1 MIWLLIMAIGLLSGS
16 KLNSHLTTSLSVP
29 GSASAQADQILSEH
43 FNENIEGTFTVLDNF
58 KNSSNAQ
65 IDELEKEI
73 AKASRVIPTASVSAQ
88 KAIGGIL
95 FVNIQTSLSLPRAA
109 RYTTLFRNSLK
120 NAGLTAA
127 MVTGPPAIENDVL
140 PILDSDLHRGEIIG
154 LAIALILLL
163 LVLGL
168 NWSLLIPFIFAA
180 GSISA
185 TLGLI
190 FLIAQ
195 KFLVVL
201 YIPNIVELIGLG
213 LAIDYSLLMVYRYR
227 QEIAKYP
234 QDATQAVVRTVM
246 SSGKVV
252 ALSGFTVAVALA
264 TLIFVPIPFVRSLG
278 AASILVPLLSLAAAF
293 TLQPVLLSFLG
304 AGGNSILHINHLFAR
319 FAHIIIRRPL
329 VIALTSIVALGLLAI
344 PVMSLHLTPSSLTA
358 IPSQLESQKALTLV
372 SARLGTGV
380 ITPNEIIIDL
390 GGTGKSSDAN
400 ISQDRLSF
408 SKLLLKIP
416 EVLAVAIGAKSP
428 YIDPTGRYLR
438 IFVIGRH
445 SFGAEQSQNLV
456 KQLRTKY
463 LIHAGFP
470 TGTTLYLG
478 GAAAQGADLLTVLVR
493 TFPWIILLALFLTFL
508 LLFRAFKSVVLPLKA
523 ILLDLIS
530 LTVAFG
536 IVVFAFDSH
545 SIGNAFGIYHLN
557 QIEAWAMLFLF
568 VLLFGVSMD
577 YEVFII
583 SRIKEA
589 RDQGATNSEAILE
602 GITESGIVVT
612 TAALI
617 FIGAVSGLV
626 LGHFAGLQ
634 ELGIGLVFGV
644 LIDATIIRGLL
655 LPSLMVFLGRW
666 NWWLPTSVA
675 RITKTSPT
683 SLDEKR
689 G

>member
-1 MIWLLIMAIGLLSGS
+1 MAIGLLSGS

-29 GSASAQADQILSEH
+29 GSSSAQADQILSEH
-43 FNENIEGTFTVLDNF
+43 FNENIEGTFTVLANF
-58 KNSSNAQ
+58 KNGSNAQ
-65 IDELEKEI
+65 IDNLEKEI
-73 AKASRVIPTASVSAQ
+73 AKASLVIPTASVSAQ
-88 KAIGGIL
+88 KALDGVL
-95 FVNIQTSLSLPRAA
+95 FVNIQTSLSLPIAA
-109 RYTTLFRNSLK
+109 SYTSRLRKSLK
-120 NAGLTAA
+120 SAGLSTA
-127 MVTGPPAIENDVL
+127 MVTGPPAIESDVL
-140 PILDSDLHRGEIIG
+140 PILGSDLHRGEIIG
-154 LAIALILLL
+154 LVIALILLL
-163 LVLGL
+163 LTLGL

-185 TLGLI
+185 TLCFI
-190 FLIAQ
+190 FLLAQ
-195 KFLVVL
+195 KYLVVL

-227 QEIAKYP
+227 EEISKIP
-234 QDATQAVVRTVM
+234 NDADEAVVRTM
-246 SSGKVV
+246 LSAGKVV
-252 ALSGFTVAVALA
+252 AFSGFTVAVALA
-264 TLIFVPIPFVRSLG
+264 TLIFVPVPFVRSLG
-278 AASILVPLLSLAAAF
+278 IASILVPLLSLVAAF

-304 AGGNSILHINHLFAR
+304 VGGKSILHVNHLFAR

-329 VIALTSIVALGLLAI
+329 VIALSSIAALTLLAI

-358 IPSQLESQKALTLV
+358 IPQQLESQKALTLV
-372 SARLGTGV
+372 SSHLGTGV

-390 GGTGKSSDAN
+390 GGAGKSSAVN

-408 SKLLLKIP
+408 SKLLLKNP

-456 KQLRTKY
+456 KQLRTNY
-463 LIHAGFP
+463 LPRSGFP
-470 TGTTLYLG
+470 PGPTLYLG
-478 GAAAQGADLLTVLVR
+478 GAAAQGADLLSVLLR
-493 TFPWIILLALFLTFL
+493 TFPWIVLLALLLTFL
-508 LLFRAFKSVVLPLKA
+508 LLFRAFNSVVLPLKA

-536 IVVFAFDSH
+536 IVVYSFGSH
-545 SIGNAFGIYHLN
+545 SIGNALGVYHLN
-557 QIEAWAMLFLF
+557 QIEAWAMVFLF

-583 SRIKEA
+583 LRIKEA
-589 RDQGATNSEAILE
+589 RDRGSTNSEAILE
-602 GITESGIVVT
+602 GITESGIIVT

-655 LPSLMVFLGRW
+655 LPSLMVLLGRW

-675 RITKTSPT
+675 RIMKTSPAP
-683 SLDEKR
+683 LDEVR

>member
-1 MIWLLIMAIGLLSGS
+1 MVIGFLSGS

-29 GSASAQADQILSEH
+29 GSASAQADQILSKH

-58 KNSSNAQ
+58 KNGSNAQ
-65 IDELEKEI
+65 IDGLEKEI
-73 AKASRVIPTASVSAQ
+73 AKASLVIPTASVSAQ

-95 FVNIQTSLSLPRAA
+95 FVNIQTSLSLPSAA
-109 RYTTLFRNSLK
+109 RYTTLFRKSLE

-127 MVTGPPAIENDVL
+127 MVTGPPAIESDAL
-140 PILDSDLHRGEIIG
+140 PILNSDLHRGEIIG

-163 LVLGL
+163 LALGL
-168 NWSLLIPFIFAA
+168 NWSLLIPFIVAA

-185 TLGLI
+185 TLALI

-246 SSGKVV
+246 SAGKVV
-252 ALSGFTVAVALA
+252 ALSGFTVTLALA

-278 AASILVPLLSLAAAF
+278 IASILVPLLSLAAAF
-293 TLQPVLLSFLG
+293 TLQPVLLSYLG
-304 AGGNSILHINHLFAR
+304 AGGKSLLHVNHLFAR

-329 VIALTSIVALGLLAI
+329 VIALSSIAALALLAI

-358 IPSQLESQKALTLV
+358 IPQQLESQKALTLV
-372 SARLGTGV
+372 SSHLGTGV

-390 GGTGKSSDAN
+390 GGTGKSSDVK
-400 ISQDRLSF
+400 ISQDRLNF

-456 KQLRTKY
+456 KQLRTNY
-463 LIHAGFP
+463 LVHAGFP

-478 GAAAQGADLLTVLVR
+478 GAATQGVDLLNVLVR
-493 TFPWIILLALFLTFL
+493 TFPWIILVALLLTFL
-508 LLFRAFKSVVLPLKA
+508 LLLRAFKSVVLPLKA
-523 ILLDLIS
+523 LLLDLIS

-536 IVVFAFDSH
+536 IVVFTFDSH
-545 SIGNAFGIYHLN
+545 SIGNALGIYHLN

-577 YEVFII
+577 YEIFII

-589 RDQGATNSEAILE
+589 RDRGSTNSEAILE

-655 LPSLMVFLGRW
+655 LPSLMVLLGRW
-666 NWWLPTSVA
+666 NWWLPTSGA

-683 SLDEKR
+683 PPEEER

>member
-1 MIWLLIMAIGLLSGS
+1 MAIGLLSGS

-29 GSASAQADQILSEH
+29 GSSSAQADQILSEH
-43 FNENIEGTFTVLDNF
+43 FNENIEGTFTVLANF
-58 KNSSNAQ
+58 KNGSNAQ
-65 IDELEKEI
+65 IDNLEKEI
-73 AKASRVIPTASVSAQ
+73 AKASLVIPTASVSAQ
-88 KAIGGIL
+88 KALDGVL
-95 FVNIQTSLSLPRAA
+95 FVNIQTSLSLPIAA
-109 RYTTLFRNSLK
+109 SYTSRLRKSLK
-120 NAGLTAA
+120 SAGLSTA
-127 MVTGPPAIENDVL
+127 MVTGPPAIESDVL
-140 PILDSDLHRGEIIG
+140 PILGSDLHRGEIIG
-154 LAIALILLL
+154 LVIALILLL
-163 LVLGL
+163 LTLGL

-185 TLGLI
+185 TLCFI
-190 FLIAQ
+190 FLLAQ
-195 KFLVVL
+195 KYLVVL

-227 QEIAKYP
+227 EEISKIP
-234 QDATQAVVRTVM
+234 NDGDEAVVRTM
-246 SSGKVV
+246 LSAGKVV
-252 ALSGFTVAVALA
+252 AFSGFTVAVALA
-264 TLIFVPIPFVRSLG
+264 TLIFVPVPFVRSLG
-278 AASILVPLLSLAAAF
+278 IASILVPLLSLVAAF

-304 AGGNSILHINHLFAR
+304 VGGKSILHVNHLFAR

-329 VIALTSIVALGLLAI
+329 VIALSSIAALTLLAI

-358 IPSQLESQKALTLV
+358 IPQQLESQKALTLV
-372 SARLGTGV
+372 SSHLGTGV

-390 GGTGKSSDAN
+390 GGAGKSSAVN

-408 SKLLLKIP
+408 SKLLLKNP

-456 KQLRTKY
+456 KQLRTNY
-463 LIHAGFP
+463 LPRSGFP
-470 TGTTLYLG
+470 PGPTLYLG
-478 GAAAQGADLLTVLVR
+478 GAAAQGADLLSVLLR
-493 TFPWIILLALFLTFL
+493 TFPWIVLLALLLTFL
-508 LLFRAFKSVVLPLKA
+508 LLFRAFNSVVLPLKA

-536 IVVFAFDSH
+536 IVVYSFGSH
-545 SIGNAFGIYHLN
+545 SIGNALGVYHLN
-557 QIEAWAMLFLF
+557 QIEAWAMVFLF

-583 SRIKEA
+583 LRIKEA
-589 RDQGATNSEAILE
+589 RDRGSTNSEAILE
-602 GITESGIVVT
+602 GITESGIIVT

-655 LPSLMVFLGRW
+655 LPSLMVLLGRW

-675 RITKTSPT
+675 RIMKTSPAP
-683 SLDEKR
+683 LDEVR